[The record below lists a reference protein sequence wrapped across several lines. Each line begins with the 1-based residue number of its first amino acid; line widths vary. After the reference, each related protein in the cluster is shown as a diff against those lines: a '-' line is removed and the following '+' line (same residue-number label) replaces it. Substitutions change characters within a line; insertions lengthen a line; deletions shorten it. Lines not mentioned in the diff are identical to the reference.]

1 MATLAD
7 LVVKIS
13 GDTAQLTAALGR
25 AEKSTNTFSGKLG
38 GIKKIALGAAA
49 GLVGVQ
55 VATNALRAGISGSIG
70 AAISF
75 ESTFAGI
82 RKTMELTEKE
92 FGRLAQANRDMA
104 KEIPVTA
111 DEINRIGE
119 LAGQLGIRGV
129 DNVVKFE
136 RTIADL
142 ANTTD
147 LTADDAALSFAQIA
161 NVIQLPQ
168 DQIDRL
174 GSAVVDLGN
183 QFATTES
190 RIVDFTTRIA
200 GAGKIAGL
208 SAADVAGIATAF
220 TSVGVEAQ
228 MGGTAVQKVLIA
240 MNQAVISGSEEL
252 GTFAKVLGVST
263 DEFGRM
269 VEQAPAETFVQFVEA
284 LGRSGKDAIAIL
296 GDLGLEDQRLIRAFL
311 GVAGAGDT
319 MRRAVEVSNTAFSE
333 NTALQTEAEK
343 RYETTAAQLAILRN
357 NLVDAGIGMTSA
369 LLPAIRTVSQALS
382 KIAQTV
388 GDHQAI
394 FQGLAFVVGTTLVA
408 AFAAWAASAVVAA
421 IAANAALLGIPAA
434 IALIVAGIYLL
445 VRHWEQVWGSLQAAP
460 QAVLDWVKQHWQ
472 DVLLF
477 LAGPA
482 GALAVLIRNWDEVWG
497 RLPAPAKQALDRVGD
512 AVETVANGIIR
523 AFEFAV
529 NEAIKALN
537 WLGSKAGGLVGKL
550 TGGKVELDLGI
561 SPLSLGRVGQV
572 MEAGWLGSSAEKA
585 RKTLFDVEHG
595 IKKVADEAAGA
606 VPDLEDYN
614 SEIAAGGAGAAS
626 AADKMS
632 DLQKGLLDLVAA
644 ANASGLSQDDFARF
658 LDAAALA
665 MDKYALTAEEL
676 RRVID
681 MSSLSL
687 MEFADRIMRLDALD
701 DLTQK
706 TKTATDAVN
715 ELYSAFNNA
724 FARPTREEAGL
735 NLQLAQLRQE
745 RAERTARFGIGVN
758 TKKFDEQIDAI
769 QREIDV
775 RQAQHDVD
783 RALLD
788 LANQTLMSDAQQKVA
803 VDMITTAMGSA
814 SSQAQT
820 LADTLF
826 WTILALASWRDD
838 MQRWVNAVTSNVPSI
853 PSYGNG
859 GIVPGAIGEPR
870 LIRAHGG
877 EEIVKAGA
885 RSGGLTNYGHMT
897 VQVVGGSGEDVLRQL
912 ERRFR

>member
-240 MNQAVISGSEEL
+240 MNQAVITGSKEL
-252 GTFAKVLGVST
+252 GTFAKVLGVSA

-269 VEQAPAETFVQFVEA
+269 VDEDAAETFVQFVEA
-284 LGRSGKDAIAIL
+284 LGRSGKDAIGIL
-296 GDLGLEDQRLIRAFL
+296 GALGLEDQRLIRAFL

-319 MRRAVEVSNTAFSE
+319 MRRAVEVSNVAFGE
-333 NTALQTEAEK
+333 NTA
-343 RYETTAAQLAILRN
+343 
-357 NLVDAGIGMTSA
+357 
-369 LLPAIRTVSQALS
+369 
-382 KIAQTV
+382 
-388 GDHQAI
+388 
-394 FQGLAFVVGTTLVA
+394 QG
-408 AFAAWAASAVVAA
+408 
-421 IAANAALLGIPAA
+421 PK
-434 IALIVAGIYLL
+434 
-445 VRHWEQVWGSLQAAP
+445 
-460 QAVLDWVKQHWQ
+460 D
-472 DVLLF
+472 
-477 LAGPA
+477 
-482 GALAVLIRNWDEVWG
+482 
-497 RLPAPAKQALDRVGD
+497 
-512 AVETVANGIIR
+512 
-523 AFEFAV
+523 
-529 NEAIKALN
+529 
-537 WLGSKAGGLVGKL
+537 
-550 TGGKVELDLGI
+550 
-561 SPLSLGRVGQV
+561 
-572 MEAGWLGSSAEKA
+572 
-585 RKTLFDVEHG
+585 
-595 IKKVADEAAGA
+595 
-606 VPDLEDYN
+606 
-614 SEIAAGGAGAAS
+614 
-626 AADKMS
+626 
-632 DLQKGLLDLVAA
+632 
-644 ANASGLSQDDFARF
+644 
-658 LDAAALA
+658 
-665 MDKYALTAEEL
+665 
-676 RRVID
+676 
-681 MSSLSL
+681 
-687 MEFADRIMRLDALD
+687 
-701 DLTQK
+701 
-706 TKTATDAVN
+706 TD
-715 ELYSAFNNA
+715 S
-724 FARPTREEAGL
+724 
-735 NLQLAQLRQE
+735 
-745 RAERTARFGIGVN
+745 
-758 TKKFDEQIDAI
+758 
-769 QREIDV
+769 
-775 RQAQHDVD
+775 
-783 RALLD
+783 
-788 LANQTLMSDAQQKVA
+788 
-803 VDMITTAMGSA
+803 
-814 SSQAQT
+814 
-820 LADTLF
+820 
-826 WTILALASWRDD
+826 ILA
-838 MQRWVNAVTSNVPSI
+838 
-853 PSYGNG
+853 
-859 GIVPGAIGEPR
+859 
-870 LIRAHGG
+870 
-877 EEIVKAGA
+877 
-885 RSGGLTNYGHMT
+885 
-897 VQVVGGSGEDVLRQL
+897 
-912 ERRFR
+912 